1 MWSLGSL
8 ACLRPC
14 VQEDEAFLYDVFCTT
29 WENQVAA
36 LPNPNL
42 AQHVLRIQHIA
53 QERRFASRYP
63 GHHRYMVLDD
73 GEPVGRLYVHEGTSM
88 LHVIDLT
95 LLPRFR
101 SRGIGTR
108 LARELFA
115 HAAEH
120 GLSIKVRVPRRN
132 LRASGLYSS
141 LGFRLVHIDD
151 LDNYFEWTPPAD
163 AEARLGL
170 LSPAECV

>member
-63 GHHRYMVLDD
+63 GHHRYVVLDD
-73 GEPVGRLYVHEGTSM
+73 GEPVRRCCTSS
-88 LHVIDLT
+88 T
-95 LLPRFR
+95 
-101 SRGIGTR
+101 
-108 LARELFA
+108 
-115 HAAEH
+115 
-120 GLSIKVRVPRRN
+120 
-132 LRASGLYSS
+132 
-141 LGFRLVHIDD
+141 
-151 LDNYFEWTPPAD
+151 
-163 AEARLGL
+163 
-170 LSPAECV
+170 